1 MGRSGPLCF
10 VFFSLSKFPPIGPA
24 NGQQRASSV
33 WPASTQII
41 GLCLS
46 LSINHGLTGSES
58 PGSAV
63 NHNRNQGGLD
73 LMAWAGVVGVGTEL
87 KMDKRK
93 KRPGG
98 AEKLRL
104 SGGGSC

>member
-1 MGRSGPLCF
+1 ML
-10 VFFSLSKFPPIGPA
+10 
-24 NGQQRASSV
+24 
-33 WPASTQII
+33 PASTHII

-46 LSINHGLTGSES
+46 LSINHGLTGLES
-58 PGSAV
+58 PDSAV
-63 NHNRNQGGLD
+63 NHNTNQGGRD
-73 LMAWAGVVGVGTEL
+73 LMVWAGVGTEL

-93 KRPGG
+93 KRPDG

>member
-1 MGRSGPLCF
+1 ML
-10 VFFSLSKFPPIGPA
+10 
-24 NGQQRASSV
+24 
-33 WPASTQII
+33 PASTHII

-58 PGSAV
+58 PDSAV
-63 NHNRNQGGLD
+63 NHNRNQGG

-93 KRPGG
+93 KRPGD
-98 AEKLRL
+98 AENL
-104 SGGGSC
+104 

>member
-58 PGSAV
+58 PDSAV
-63 NHNRNQGGLD
+63 NRNQGGRD

-98 AEKLRL
+98 TEKLRL

>member
-1 MGRSGPLCF
+1 M
-10 VFFSLSKFPPIGPA
+10 
-24 NGQQRASSV
+24 
-33 WPASTQII
+33 WPASTHII

-46 LSINHGLTGSES
+46 LSIHHWLTGSES
-58 PGSAV
+58 PDSAV

-98 AEKLRL
+98 TEKLRWKL
-104 SGGGSC
+104 LNVQILQTYLVPGSTTQQVLLRQETSEWRHIC

>member
-1 MGRSGPLCF
+1 M
-10 VFFSLSKFPPIGPA
+10 
-24 NGQQRASSV
+24 
-33 WPASTQII
+33 WPASTHII

-46 LSINHGLTGSES
+46 LSINHWLTGSES
-58 PGSAV
+58 PDSAV

-98 AEKLRL
+98 TEKLRL

>member
-1 MGRSGPLCF
+1 ML
-10 VFFSLSKFPPIGPA
+10 
-24 NGQQRASSV
+24 
-33 WPASTQII
+33 PASTHII

-58 PGSAV
+58 PDSAV
-63 NHNRNQGGLD
+63 NHNTNQGGLD
-73 LMAWAGVVGVGTEL
+73 RMAVVGVGTEL

-93 KRPGG
+93 KRPDG